1 MGLRVLRL
9 LAIGLTGLIAAGAMA
24 APGFEQVRA
33 DFRSSDT
40 VLLDRSGQPIH
51 RLRSDAS
58 ARRGDWVAL
67 ADISPA
73 LRQAVLH
80 SEDRRFH
87 EHSGVDWRAVSA
99 AAWANLWNRS
109 EERRVGKE
117 C

>member
-51 RLRSDAS
+51 RLRTDARV
-58 ARRGDWVAL
+58 RRGEWVRL
-67 ADISPA
+67 DHISPA
-73 LRQAVLH
+73 LRQALVL
-80 SEDRRFH
+80 SEDRRFY

-99 AAWANLWNRS
+99 AA
-109 EERRVGKE
+109 
-117 C
+117 